1 MAAGQ
6 SCEPKLYDRHTVVVM
21 RLSVSQLAERIDAEL
36 VGDGAGQISGV
47 APIEAASE
55 TDVTFIKDSSGYSG
69 RSEGSRHLGGLDKSR
84 AGAVIVGRRIE
95 GCSRP
100 QLIVKNVDAALI
112 ATLKIFAPKLKGIP
126 AGVNPTAQIGKNV
139 SIAEGVAVG
148 PCAVI
153 DDGAQIGAN
162 TAIASGCRVG
172 ENTKIG
178 SNCRID
184 SNVVIYHNCE
194 LGNHVIIQA
203 NSTIGSTGF
212 GYSFIDGSHRL
223 IPHNGGVVIEDFV
236 EIGANCCVDRAKFG
250 NTIIG
255 AGTKIDNLVQVA
267 HNVVIGKCCLIAG
280 LVGIS
285 GSCKLGDGVV
295 LGGQVGLVDN
305 IEIGDGTMVGAKSGV
320 IGNVP
325 AGQQIIGT
333 PALERAEA
341 LRVLGLTRRLPKLA
355 EQLKQL
361 DKRVKNLEAS
371 NDHKK

>member
-1 MAAGQ
+1 M
-6 SCEPKLYDRHTVVVM
+6 K
-21 RLSVSQLAERIDAEL
+21 LSVEQLAERIGAEL
-36 VGDGAGQISGV
+36 VGDGSGQISGV
-47 APIEAASE
+47 AAIEAAKK
-55 TDVTFIKDSSGYSG
+55 TDVTFIKSDGGYRGQSTGTDSA
-69 RSEGSRHLGGLDKSR
+69 RQLGILEKSQ
-84 AGAVIVGRRIE
+84 ACAVIVARRIE
-95 GCSRP
+95 DSSKP
-100 QLIVKNVDAALI
+100 QLIVKTVDAALI
-112 ATLKIFAPKLKGIP
+112 AVLKIFAPKLKGVP
-126 AGVNPTAQIGKNV
+126 AGVDPAAQIGKNV
-139 SIAEGVAVG
+139 RIADRAAVG
-148 PCAVI
+148 ACAVI
-153 DDGAQIGAN
+153 DDGVEIGAD
-162 TAIASGCRVG
+162 TVIASGCRIG

-184 SNVVIYHNCE
+184 SNVVIYHNCQI
-194 LGNHVIIQA
+194 GSHVIIQA

-280 LVGIS
+280 LVGLS

-305 IEIGDGTMVGAKSGV
+305 IEIGNGTMVGAKSGV
-320 IGNVP
+320 ISNIP
-325 AGQQIIGT
+325 AGRQIIGT
-333 PALERAEA
+333 PALERGEA
-341 LRVLGLTRRLPKLA
+341 LRVVGLTRRLPKLA

-361 DKRVKNLEAS
+361 SKRVENLEAS
-371 NDHKK
+371 NDHK